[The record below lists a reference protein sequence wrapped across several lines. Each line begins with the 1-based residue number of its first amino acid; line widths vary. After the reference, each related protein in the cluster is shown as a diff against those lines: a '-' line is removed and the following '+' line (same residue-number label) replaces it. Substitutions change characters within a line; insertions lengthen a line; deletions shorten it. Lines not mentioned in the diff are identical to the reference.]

1 MLIDVNGKQE
11 TITEVIS
18 GIAARRA
25 QISTNHLQININN
38 ATGIQMPESAF
49 NHLLNGGAVTVSG
62 NRYSNLKV

>member
-18 GIAARRA
+18 GIAAIRA
-25 QISTNHLQININN
+25 QITPNHLQININN
-38 ATGIQMPESAF
+38 ATGVQMPENAF
-49 NHLLNGGAVTVSG
+49 DHLLNGGAVTVSG